1 MNPSEQAI
9 REAAYPEPF
18 TYGLALGLEKPDRT
32 CGGWGFGGLLDHWRI
47 KLKGEIVW
55 RR

>member
-18 TYGLALGLEKPDRT
+18 TYGLALDLEKPDRT
-32 CGGWGFGGLLDHWRI
+32 CGGWGFAEFQI
-47 KLKGEIVW
+47 TGELN
-55 RR
+55 